1 MLDKKWFMDKYKE
14 AVKEV
19 FPRLQNEIYKDQE
32 IYGISFEIL
41 NLAQECYQEE
51 DCYGTAIYLNTEEMY
66 QENLEDEE
74 VDDDE
79 EEGAEWYYRFCVMEW
94 DVLEGDTALFKEV
107 QEYLQ
112 ANCIKLG
119 NEEDE
124 ELEEKAEQEKA
135 KIKMWQAEALGELRK
150 EGFWKEQGNQDI
162 YVIPFAEEGCDEEEH
177 IMLFEKMDLGSHGSE
192 YVDHIE
198 DFL

>member
-1 MLDKKWFMDKYKE
+1 MLDKTWFMDKYKE

-41 NLAQECYQEE
+41 NLAQECYREE
-51 DCYGTAIYLNTEEMY
+51 DYYGTSIYLNTEEMY

-74 VDDDE
+74 DDDDE
-79 EEGAEWYYRFCVMEW
+79 EEGTEWYYRFCVMEW

-112 ANCIKLG
+112 ANCIKLRD
-119 NEEDE
+119 EDDD

-150 EGFWKEQGNQDI
+150 EGFWKEQGKQDI

>member
-1 MLDKKWFMDKYKE
+1 MLDKRWFIDKYKE
-14 AVKEV
+14 AVKEI

-41 NLAQECYQEE
+41 NLAQQCYREE
-51 DCYGTAIYLNTEEMY
+51 DYYGTTIYLNTEEMY

-74 VDDDE
+74 DNDE
-79 EEGAEWYYRFCVMEW
+79 EGMEWYYRFCVMEW

-107 QEYLQ
+107 KEYLQ

-119 NEEDE
+119 DEEND

-135 KIKMWQAEALGELRK
+135 KIKIWQAEAMGELRE
-150 EGFWKEQGNQDI
+150 EGFWEEQGNQDI
-162 YVIPFAEEGCDEEEH
+162 YVIPFSEEGCDEEEH

-198 DFL
+198 EFL